1 MVDFTA
7 GRIYHYAQDQEVFN
21 KGTILI
27 KKANEQEERAFH

>member
-7 GRIYHYAQDQEVFN
+7 GRIYYAQDQEVFN
-21 KGTILI
+21 TGNILI